1 MTDPRDIGALLA
13 IMARLRAPDGCPW
26 DHQQTFD
33 SIAPH
38 TIEEAYEVADAISRK
53 DMPGLKD
60 ELGDLLF
67 QTVYHAQMAEE
78 IGAFKFSD
86 IVTSICTKMI
96 SRHPHVF
103 GDAEIANAEAQI
115 LAWDEHKA
123 RERAARP
130 GGDTRKGLL
139 DEVPLN
145 LPALTRAAK
154 LQGRAAKVG
163 FDWPEIFPVISK
175 LREEIAELETEIAG
189 GAGEARLTDEL
200 GDMLFATVNIA
211 RHLKIDPE
219 TALRAANQ
227 KFERRFGYIEQ
238 QLARA
243 GKQPAACTLA
253 ELDALW
259 DEAKRHETNTKSRPA

>member
-1 MTDPRDIGALLA
+1 MTSSHDITALLE

-33 SIAPH
+33 SIAPY
-38 TIEEAYEVADAISRK
+38 TIEEAYEVADAIARK
-53 DMPGLKD
+53 DMAGLKD

-67 QTVYHAQMAEE
+67 QTVYHAQIAQET
-78 IGAFKFSD
+78 GAFNFSD
-86 IVTSICTKMI
+86 IVEAICTKMI

-103 GDAEIANAEAQI
+103 GEAQIANAEAQI
-115 LAWDEHKA
+115 LAWDEYKA
-123 RERAARP
+123 VERAARP

-154 LQGRAAKVG
+154 LQSRAAKAG
-163 FDWPEIFPVISK
+163 FDWPEIAPVLDK
-175 LREEIAELETEIAG
+175 VREEIGELEIEIAS
-189 GAGEARLTDEL
+189 GASAARLADEL
-200 GDMLFATVNIA
+200 GDILFATVNIA
-211 RHLKIDPE
+211 RHMKLDPE

-227 KFERRFGYIEQ
+227 KFERRFAYIEQ
-238 QLARA
+238 QLAKA
-243 GKQPAACTLA
+243 GKQPSNSTLA

-259 DEAKRHETNTKSRPA
+259 DAAKRLEA

>member
-1 MTDPRDIGALLA
+1 MADDRGIAHLLE

-33 SIAPH
+33 SIASY
-38 TIEEAYEVADAISRK
+38 TIEEAYEVADAIARK

-67 QTVYHAQMAEE
+67 QAVYHAQMAEE
-78 IGAFKFSD
+78 IGAFTFAD
-86 IVTSICTKMI
+86 VVNSICAKMV

-103 GDAEIANAEAQI
+103 GDTRIVDAQAQT

-130 GGDTRKGLL
+130 GGDTRKSAL

-145 LPALTRAAK
+145 LPALTSAAKLQSRAAK
-154 LQGRAAKVG
+154 LG
-163 FDWPEIFPVISK
+163 FDWPEIAPVLAK
-175 LREEIAELETEIAG
+175 LREEIEELEHEIA
-189 GAGEARLTDEL
+189 AGSDEARLNDEL
-200 GDMLFATVNIA
+200 GDILFAAVNLA

-219 TALRAANQ
+219 AALRAANR
-227 KFERRFGYIEQ
+227 KFQRRFAYIEQ
-238 QLARA
+238 KLAQA
-243 GKQPAACTLA
+243 GKTPASSSLA

-259 DEAKRHETNTKSRPA
+259 DAAKRDERIG

>member
-1 MTDPRDIGALLA
+1 MSEPRDISALLE
-13 IMARLRAPDGCPW
+13 IMVRLRAPDGCPW
-26 DHQQTFD
+26 DHEQTFET
-33 SIAPH
+33 IAPY
-38 TIEEAYEVADAISRK
+38 TIEEAYEVADAIARQ
-53 DMPGLKD
+53 DIPGLQD

-67 QTVYHAQMAEE
+67 QTVYHAQIAQE

-86 IVTSICTKMI
+86 VVEGICTKMI

-103 GDAEIANAEAQI
+103 GNAQIANAEAQT
-115 LAWDEHKA
+115 LAWDEYKA
-123 RERAARP
+123 RERSAKP

-139 DEVPLN
+139 DEVPVN

-163 FDWPEIFPVISK
+163 FDWPDIAPVFDK
-175 LREEIAELETEIAG
+175 VREEIGELEDEIAS
-189 GAGEARLTDEL
+189 GADAARITDEL
-200 GDMLFATVNIA
+200 GDLLFATVNIA

-219 TALRAANQ
+219 GALRAASQ

-238 QLARA
+238 QLAKL
-243 GKQPAACTLA
+243 GKMPSDSTLA

-259 DEAKRHETNTKSRPA
+259 DEAKRKEVKS